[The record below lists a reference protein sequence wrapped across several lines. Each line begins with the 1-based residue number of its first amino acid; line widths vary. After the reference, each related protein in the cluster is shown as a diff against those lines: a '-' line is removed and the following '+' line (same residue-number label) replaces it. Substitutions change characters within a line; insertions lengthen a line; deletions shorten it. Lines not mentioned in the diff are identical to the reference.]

1 METVLCAAYHLVD
14 IVDPWLLPFYY
25 IFQMS
30 VLDWIVLFGTLFA
43 IVAYGVYKSRGAK
56 NIDGYLLGNQSLP
69 WYSVCLSVM
78 ATQASAITFLS
89 APGLAFSSGM
99 SFVQFYFG
107 LPLAMIVLC
116 ITFVPIF
123 HRLKVYTAY
132 EYLEQRFD
140 LNTRVLTAILFL
152 IQRGLSTGITIYA
165 PAIILSTILNIN
177 TVYTTLFIGSIVV
190 CYTVYGGTKAVS
202 YTQMLQ
208 MSIIFLGLFAAG
220 YVVVSLL
227 PADIGIVKAISI
239 AGKMGRTNAIDFS
252 FDWNNQYTVWSGL
265 IGGFFLQ
272 LSYFGTDQSQ
282 VGRYLTGS
290 SVSQSRLGLLMNG
303 LVKIPMQFLILLIG
317 VLVFTFYQYTKP
329 PIFFNRFELQKI
341 ENSTF
346 KPQLDSI
353 YTEYNAAF
361 AAKQREL
368 GRLNQA
374 IDNQN
379 EAAIDEQRGKLQLA
393 DLKTKSLK
401 KAATDLMLR
410 NDPNADVNDNNY
422 IFLSFVT
429 RYLPQGLMGL
439 LIAIIFLASM
449 GSTASALNSLAS
461 TSVIDVYKRLIKKD
475 ASDKQYLSASRWA
488 TLFWGVICIVM
499 ALYAS
504 KIGNLIEAVNILGSY
519 VYGTVLG
526 IFLVAFYVKQV
537 DGRAVFFGALLAEV
551 LVCVTGYFDVVAY
564 LWLNVLGCLL
574 VVLFS
579 LLIQSIHSYRPPRL
593 AEKS

>member
-1 METVLCAAYHLVD
+1 
-14 IVDPWLLPFYY
+14 
-25 IFQMS
+25 MS
-30 VLDWIVLFGTLFA
+30 VLDWCVLFGTLLA
-43 IVAYGVYKSRGAK
+43 IVSYGVYKSRGAK

-89 APGLAFSSGM
+89 APGLAYSSGM

-165 PAIILSTILNIN
+165 PAIILSTILDIN
-177 TVYTTLFIGSIVV
+177 TVYTTLFIGIIVV

-227 PADIGIVKAISI
+227 PGDIGFVKAISI
-239 AGKMGRTNAIDFS
+239 AGKMGRANAIDFK

-290 SVSQSRLGLLMNG
+290 SISQSRLGLLMNG

-329 PIFFNRFELQKI
+329 PIFFNSFELNKL
-341 ENSTF
+341 EASNY
-346 KPQLDSI
+346 KPQLDAI
-353 YTEYNAAF
+353 YERYDAAF
-361 AAKQREL
+361 AAKQEQ
-368 GRLNQA
+368 LNQLNRA
-374 IDNQN
+374 LDAGD
-379 EAAIDEQRGKLQLA
+379 EASINTQRKQLQLA
-393 DLKTKSLK
+393 DLETRALK
-401 KAATDLMLR
+401 KEATDLMLK
-410 NDPNADVNDNNY
+410 NDRNADVNDNNY

-429 RYLPQGLMGL
+429 RYLPQGLIGL

-475 ASDKQYLSASRWA
+475 GSDSQYLSASRWA
-488 TLFWGVICIVM
+488 TIFWGVICIAM

-526 IFLVAFYVKQV
+526 IFLVAFYVKRV
-537 DGRAVFFGALLAEV
+537 GGKSVFFGALIAEL
-551 LVCVTGYFDVVAY
+551 LVCITGYFEVIAY

-574 VVLFS
+574 VILFS
-579 LLIQSIHSYRPPRL
+579 LLVEVLRPKPVI
-593 AEKS
+593 KP

>member
-1 METVLCAAYHLVD
+1 
-14 IVDPWLLPFYY
+14 
-25 IFQMS
+25 MS
-30 VLDWIVLFGTLFA
+30 VLDWCVLFGTLLA
-43 IVAYGVYKSRGAK
+43 IVSYGVYKSRGAK

-89 APGLAFSSGM
+89 APGLAYSSGM

-123 HRLKVYTAY
+123 PRLKVYTAY

-165 PAIILSTILNIN
+165 PAIILSTILDIN
-177 TVYTTLFIGSIVV
+177 TVYTTLFIGIIVV

-227 PADIGIVKAISI
+227 PGDIGFVKAISI
-239 AGKMGRTNAIDFS
+239 AGKMGRANAIDFK

-290 SVSQSRLGLLMNG
+290 SISQSRLGLLMNG

-329 PIFFNRFELQKI
+329 PIFFNSFELNKL
-341 ENSTF
+341 EASNY
-346 KPQLDSI
+346 KPQLDAI
-353 YTEYNAAF
+353 YERYDAAF
-361 AAKQREL
+361 AAKQEQ
-368 GRLNQA
+368 LNQLNRA
-374 IDNQN
+374 LDAGD
-379 EAAIDEQRGKLQLA
+379 EASINAQRKQLQLA
-393 DLKTKSLK
+393 DLETRSLK
-401 KAATDLMLR
+401 KEATDLMLK
-410 NDPNADVNDNNY
+410 NDRNADVNDNNY

-429 RYLPQGLMGL
+429 RYLPQGLIGL

-475 ASDKQYLSASRWA
+475 GSDSQYLSASRWA
-488 TLFWGVICIVM
+488 TIFWGVICIAM

-526 IFLVAFYVKQV
+526 IFLVAFYVKRV
-537 DGRAVFFGALLAEV
+537 GGKSVFFGALIAEL
-551 LVCVTGYFDVVAY
+551 LVCITGYFEVIAY
-564 LWLNVLGCLL
+564 LWLNVLGCFL
-574 VVLFS
+574 VILFS
-579 LLIQSIHSYRPPRL
+579 LVIEMLRPKPLIKP
-593 AEKS
+593 